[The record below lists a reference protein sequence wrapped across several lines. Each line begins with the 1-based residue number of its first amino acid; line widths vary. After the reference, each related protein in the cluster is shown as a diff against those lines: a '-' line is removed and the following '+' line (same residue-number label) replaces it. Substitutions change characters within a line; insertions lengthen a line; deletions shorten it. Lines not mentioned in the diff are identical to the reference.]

1 MHLLR
6 PYKEHLRFSPP
17 GDRAA
22 GWLDDLA
29 HAHDPTTVLGDPVR
43 LDAKTQPCHARHRSE
58 SKNEPDELHIDSMPH
73 AREPTRPLVR
83 QTVEMPVNSAGSS
96 RWGSGVIAAQ
106 LSEGEA
112 TLRVA
117 LAAGGL
123 ALLGVV
129 LLVATLWWWRS
140 TRPEPPVLGPLV
152 MMDDR
157 AFRASDPRARQ
168 LILDAARLDRSPVDD

>member
-1 MHLLR
+1 M
-6 PYKEHLRFSPP
+6 
-17 GDRAA
+17 
-22 GWLDDLA
+22 
-29 HAHDPTTVLGDPVR
+29 
-43 LDAKTQPCHARHRSE
+43 
-58 SKNEPDELHIDSMPH
+58 
-73 AREPTRPLVR
+73 R

-129 LLVATLWWWRS
+129 LAVVTLWWWRS

-157 AFRASDPRARQ
+157 AFRASDPGARR
-168 LILDAARLDRSPVDD
+168 LLLDAARLDRSPVDD